1 MKWYTYRE
9 SHAKD
14 GARVEVN
21 QPINLFKLG
30 TTYRLPD
37 TLNRLTVGGNVTW
50 QSEMYATTQI
60 NYTGPY
66 YKAVQDPF
74 AVVGLLA
81 NYQVDEHL
89 SVGLN
94 VNNLFDK
101 KYYDGMG
108 TFNSGSYGE
117 PRNAMVNA
125 KWKF

>member
-1 MKWYTYRE
+1 MELLSHRDHLKGRGAIYLSPTRCASEISGEVAAGWNVFGGYTYRE
-9 SHAKD
+9 S
-14 GARVEVN
+14 
-21 QPINLFKLG
+21 
-30 TTYRLPD
+30 
-37 TLNRLTVGGNVTW
+37 
-50 QSEMYATTQI
+50 YATTQI
-60 NYTGPY
+60 NYTWPY

-94 VNNLFDK
+94 VNNLFEK